1 MLDLRAQV
9 SSASTVVLKRH
20 SLFSLIIDRNNNLK
34 EENAISNRRKLLE
47 SHSAERRTS
56 KARFA
61 NKRFKSGPRRGPEGG
76 HSQESE
82 TAAATIENTGT
93 DKIDDAAKE
102 AVAEAVESAV
112 NDTVTVEAP
121 APAEHVESH
130 KSQSVGERF

>member
-1 MLDLRAQV
+1 MLDLHAQV
-9 SSASTVVLKRH
+9 SPHPPSNKATFTIFTYHRPQY
-20 SLFSLIIDRNNNLK
+20 NLK
-34 EENAISNRRKLLE
+34 KRKNAISNRRKLLE

-76 HSQESE
+76 LVSE

-112 NDTVTVEAP
+112 NDTVTVEP
-121 APAEHVESH
+121 RLQPNM
-130 KSQSVGERF
+130 